1 MWTQCRKAFAGVV
14 RESRAGREVVQRG
27 MRGSGCQRAQPEG
40 HHGAMIARCSR
51 IAGRTTSHVR
61 ESTIMVG
68 TGSARGYDPE
78 PMESTAGFRLSWGAV
93 FAGLVVAIALQL
105 TLTLLG
111 AAIGFS
117 AWQPGESTGALGV
130 GAAIW
135 AIVSVLL
142 SLFIGGRTTGRLAGI
157 LTRTDGILHGI
168 LLWAL
173 STIVAVWL
181 LASGAARS
189 QAGPPAWWATCS
201 ALGRKRP
208 AKWRVGPPPPG
219 ADGPPLRT
227 WGRAPKVWFRPTG
240 REQRA
245 WPIPSVRGPPP

>member
-1 MWTQCRKAFAGVV
+1 
-14 RESRAGREVVQRG
+14 
-27 MRGSGCQRAQPEG
+27 
-40 HHGAMIARCSR
+40 
-51 IAGRTTSHVR
+51 
-61 ESTIMVG
+61 MVG

-117 AWQPGESTGALGV
+117 AWQPGESTGALGA

-181 LASGAARS
+181 LASGVSALAGGATSLVGNVLGVGAQAASQVAGGAAASRSGRAAASDLGESAESLVQANRQRAESLADTLGARATAAARD
-189 QAGPPAWWATCS
+189 AEGAADTGAWLALL
-201 ALGRKRP
+201 ALGLSL
-208 AKWRVGPPPPG
+208 G
-219 ADGPPLRT
+219 AAVAGTVTTAR
-227 WGRAPKVWFRPTG
+227 R
-240 REQRA
+240 
-245 WPIPSVRGPPP
+245 

>member
-1 MWTQCRKAFAGVV
+1 
-14 RESRAGREVVQRG
+14 
-27 MRGSGCQRAQPEG
+27 
-40 HHGAMIARCSR
+40 
-51 IAGRTTSHVR
+51 
-61 ESTIMVG
+61 MVG

-117 AWQPGESTGALGV
+117 AWQPGESTGALGA

-181 LASGAARS
+181 LASGV
-189 QAGPPAWWATCS
+189 S
-201 ALGRKRP
+201 ALAGG
-208 AKWRVGPPPPG
+208 ATSLVGNVLGVG
-219 ADGPPLRT
+219 AQAASQVAGGAAASRS
-227 WGRAPKVWFRPTG
+227 GRAAASDLGESAESLVQANR
-240 REQRA
+240 QRA
-245 WPIPSVRGPPP
+245 ESLADTLGKRATAVARDAEGAADTGAWLALLALGLSLGAAVAGTVTTARR

>member
-1 MWTQCRKAFAGVV
+1 
-14 RESRAGREVVQRG
+14 
-27 MRGSGCQRAQPEG
+27 
-40 HHGAMIARCSR
+40 
-51 IAGRTTSHVR
+51 
-61 ESTIMVG
+61 MVG

-181 LASGAARS
+181 LASGV
-189 QAGPPAWWATCS
+189 S
-201 ALGRKRP
+201 ALAGG
-208 AKWRVGPPPPG
+208 ATSLVGNVLGVG
-219 ADGPPLRT
+219 AQAASQVAGGAAASRS
-227 WGRAPKVWFRPTG
+227 GRAAASDLGESAESLVQANR
-240 REQRA
+240 QRA
-245 WPIPSVRGPPP
+245 ESLADTLGTRAAAVARDAEGAADTGAWLALLALGLSLGAAVAGTVTTARR